1 MSDRIIYDKIGMTPQ
16 EHVEIME
23 KALIVLNKMRDEKTK
38 DSIKKIQ
45 YGAGVKALSVAITD
59 KIRNY

>member
-23 KALIVLNKMRDEKTK
+23 KALIVLNKMRDETK

>member
-1 MSDRIIYDKIGMTPQ
+1 MSDRIIYDKNGMTPQ

-23 KALIVLNKMRDEKTK
+23 KALIVLKKMRDETK

-45 YGAGVKALSVAITD
+45 YGDGVKSLSVAITD
-59 KIRNY
+59 KIKNY